1 MYGVKSFA
9 RFLDALPG
17 VQTQTQGD
25 VLHVTGHAESHN

>member
-17 VQTQTQGD
+17 VHTQTQGD
-25 VLHVTGHAESHN
+25 VLHVTSGADTHP